1 MPGTSR
7 KAARAARMARFLGL
21 KLFLMFVIL
30 TFLFLNLAAPSTA
43 FTERCA
49 DSQKTGSKKSRSMYN
64 PWNVALAAPLDL
76 PGGDL
81 RRAWIGCYRLCHRQL
96 GQLRGPRAGR
106 LPDRRSHGQGLQL

>member
-21 KLFLMFVIL
+21 KLFFMFVIL

-64 PWNVALAAPLDL
+64 PWNVALAAPLAL
-76 PGGDL
+76 LLGGLL
-81 RRAWIGCYRLCHRQL
+81 RAGSGWHHLCHRH
-96 GQLRGPRAGR
+96 RSDA
-106 LPDRRSHGQGLQL
+106 RRVGGA